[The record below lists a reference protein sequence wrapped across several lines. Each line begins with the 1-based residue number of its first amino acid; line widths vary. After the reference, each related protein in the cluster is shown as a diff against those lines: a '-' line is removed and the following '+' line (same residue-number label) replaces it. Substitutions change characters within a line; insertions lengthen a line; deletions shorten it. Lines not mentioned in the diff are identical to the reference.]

1 MFYCLL
7 VCVYNL
13 CFFFFFF
20 SSRRRHTRCALVTG
34 VQTCA
39 LPILYRGDMHKPLK
53 LIPIGN
59 STGVILPKEM
69 LARLKLEKGDA
80 VSVTETADG
89 YAIRPYEPDFEAKL
103 EAARAVMRRRR
114 SALREL
120 AK

>member
-1 MFYCLL
+1 
-7 VCVYNL
+7 
-13 CFFFFFF
+13 
-20 SSRRRHTRCALVTG
+20 
-34 VQTCA
+34 
-39 LPILYRGDMHKPLK
+39 MHKPLK

-114 SALREL
+114 SALRRSEEHTSEL
-120 AK
+120 QSLMRISYAVFCLKKKTQKQSNTNTYNYTHQK